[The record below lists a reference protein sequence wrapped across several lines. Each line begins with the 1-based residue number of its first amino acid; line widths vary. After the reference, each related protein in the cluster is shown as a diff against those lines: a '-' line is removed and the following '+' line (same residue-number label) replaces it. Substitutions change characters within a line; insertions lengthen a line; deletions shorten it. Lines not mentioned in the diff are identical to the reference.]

1 MWNAL
6 DLGVELVI
14 EGILGVW
21 CGGKGWGIG
30 TNDVDVPGR
39 AEEAEGASTE
49 ERRELRTAKP
59 TPWRRR
65 SVGSRPCQKKV

>member
-30 TNDVDVPGR
+30 TNDVDVPGSAGTNPDNR
-39 AEEAEGASTE
+39 GQQWKEGM
-49 ERRELRTAKP
+49 RRWNQVTQRCH
-59 TPWRRR
+59 
-65 SVGSRPCQKKV
+65 G